1 LTARRN
7 TGWLSE
13 RKAVQVVTW
22 NALIKVRCI
31 TVEQG
36 VAAASR
42 EIVIAMKA
50 AIQLG
55 LLIIVISSC
64 DSEGI
69 GSSGPVSIS
78 GKQEATGITAMTIK
92 AFGRAYELGKEHLDQ
107 LKSMRVNGM
116 QLSYEGG
123 YKELGGRTLYIQLS

>member
-1 LTARRN
+1 M
-7 TGWLSE
+7 
-13 RKAVQVVTW
+13 QVVTW